1 MMLPLGIDLLGGPR
15 HLVALGA
22 HPDDIEIGCGGTLLR
37 LAESVPGLTADFVV
51 ATGTPQRLAEAR
63 RGAELFLPG
72 CEVSVRTAGLPD
84 GGLPDGGLPDGRLPA
99 HWDAVKEL
107 LEDTARSR
115 SADLVLAPNQGDAH
129 QDHRTVAELATTVW
143 RDHLVLR
150 YEIPKWDGDLGRP
163 WLYVPLSEEHLR
175 EKVDRLRK
183 AFPSQAGQHWFD
195 DEVFLGLARLRG
207 MECRA
212 RYAEAF
218 VTTKATLTW

>member
-1 MMLPLGIDLLGGPR
+1 MLSLGIDLRSGPR

-22 HPDDIEIGCGGTLLR
+22 HPDDIEIACGGTLLR
-37 LAESVPGLTADFVV
+37 LAESVPGLTADFVI
-51 ATGTPQRLAEAR
+51 ATGAPQRLAEAR
-63 RGAELFLPG
+63 RSVELFLPG

-84 GGLPDGGLPDGRLPA
+84 GRLPA
-99 HWDAVKEL
+99 QWAAVKEL

-115 SADLVLAPNQGDAH
+115 PADLVLAPNQGDAH

-163 WLYVPLSEEHLR
+163 WLYVPLTEEHMR
-175 EKVDRLRK
+175 EKVERLRK
-183 AFPSQAGQHWFD
+183 AFPSQAGRDWFD
-195 DEVFLGLARLRG
+195 DEVFRGLARLRG